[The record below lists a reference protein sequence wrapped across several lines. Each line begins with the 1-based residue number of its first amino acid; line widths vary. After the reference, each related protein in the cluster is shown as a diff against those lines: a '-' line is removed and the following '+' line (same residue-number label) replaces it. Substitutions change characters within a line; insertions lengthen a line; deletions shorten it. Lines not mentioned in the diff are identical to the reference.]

1 LNHDE
6 VYENRN
12 VLKNKLR
19 KLQRSFSRKVKGSNR
34 YAKVRLKIQKFHFLI
49 AKQRSAI
56 VHQLSHYL
64 TKTFDRIVIE
74 NLNVKGMIK
83 NRKLNRTIADVGFG
97 MLRQFIEYKAILWRV
112 VKKFIRNPPK
122 PL

>member
-83 NRKLNRTIADVGFG
+83 NRKLNCTIADVGFG